1 MADRPPARGSVLLLF
16 PAALLVVL
24 VLCSLAIDAAAVFV
38 RQRELL
44 DAAAAAANDA
54 ATAGLDVDHLRATGE
69 IRLDPGRVDATVAA
83 SLAARG
89 ALDEL
94 TARPE
99 WRIVDDRRVEV
110 TLAARA
116 AYVLSPVLPGAP
128 DGRDLEV
135 TAVGTAVVLGSD
147 P

>member
-1 MADRPPARGSVLLLF
+1 MLLVF
-16 PAALLVVL
+16 PAAFLVVL
-24 VLCSLAIDAAAVFV
+24 VLGSLAIDAAAVFV

-54 ATAGLDVDHLRATGE
+54 ATAGLDVDYLRATGE
-69 IRLDPGRVDATVAA
+69 IRLDPARVEATVVA
-83 SLAARG
+83 SLAARD
-89 ALDEL
+89 ALEEL
-94 TARPE
+94 SGDPE

-116 AYVLSPVLPGAP
+116 RYVLSPVVPGAP
-128 DGRDLEV
+128 DGRDIEA
-135 TAVGTAVVLGSD
+135 TAVGTAVVLGSG